1 MRARC
6 TAASVQGTQARV
18 WILALAIALPACG
31 PRTPSS
37 RARPGSQEHQAT
49 TASILRDYVTDPE
62 LAAEE
67 ADKGCQRILSAAP
80 NVTEICCALGLS
92 RCLVG
97 RTRYCTYPPAVAGVT
112 SIGALNDLNVE
123 TLLGLAPDMVLVSGT
138 SRAIAD
144 RIARLGVRFE
154 TVPDVSLNDLYEG
167 IRRVGEL
174 SGRTQTADGL
184 IAAVRADL
192 ATVAARFAG
201 GPSERVL
208 IATAPLRD
216 PPGPVDAAGPSSFYD
231 DLLGLGGYAN
241 ALPPGTRPFSS
252 VTLEAVLRADPDVIV
267 ELVPD
272 VAARPLGDADALRI
286 WARVGDLKAVA
297 AGRVYTLVGPQHFVL
312 GPRIAQ
318 TFEALCELIHR
329 GESE

>member
-1 MRARC
+1 
-6 TAASVQGTQARV
+6 
-18 WILALAIALPACG
+18 
-31 PRTPSS
+31 
-37 RARPGSQEHQAT
+37 
-49 TASILRDYVTDPE
+49 

-67 ADKGCQRILSAAP
+67 ADKACQRILSTAP
-80 NVTEICCALGLS
+80 SATETCCALGLA

-97 RTRYCTYPPAVAGVT
+97 RTRYCTYPPAVASVT

-138 SRAIAD
+138 SRAITD

-174 SGRTQTADGL
+174 CGRPQTADGL

-192 ATVAARFAG
+192 GAVAARFAA

-216 PPGPVDAAGPSSFYD
+216 PPGPVDAAGPGSFYD
-231 DLLGLGGYAN
+231 DLLHLGGHAN
-241 ALPPGTRPFSS
+241 ALPPGSRPFSS
-252 VTLEAVLRADPDVIV
+252 VTLEAVLHADPDVIV

-272 VAARPLGDADALRI
+272 AAARPLGDADALRI
-286 WARVGDLKAVA
+286 WAKVGDLKAVA

-312 GPRIAQ
+312 GPRIAR